1 MENIQ
6 SEITLF
12 DTRCWSNVL
21 EGLKYTLKGWMREVV
36 EEVISEKMCA
46 ANIKDKKL
54 TAVELCKRW
63 NISKNTLHNWER
75 NGVIQPLP
83 ISGKKKLYSMADIMN
98 AEANGFVKN
107 YGYADI
113 EN

>member
-21 EGLKYTLKGWMREVV
+21 EGVKYTLKGWMREVV

-107 YGYADI
+107 YSYADI

>member
-46 ANIKDKKL
+46 ANLKDKKL
-54 TAVELCKRW
+54 TVVELCKRW

>member
-21 EGLKYTLKGWMREVV
+21 EGVKYTLKGWMREVV

-46 ANIKDKKL
+46 ANLKDKKL
-54 TAVELCKRW
+54 TVVELCKRW
-63 NISKNTLHNWER
+63 NISKNTLHNWEK

-83 ISGKKKLYSMADIMN
+83 LGGKKKLYSMAAIQYAEMN
-98 AEANGFVKN
+98 GLVKN
-107 YGYADI
+107 YAYADI